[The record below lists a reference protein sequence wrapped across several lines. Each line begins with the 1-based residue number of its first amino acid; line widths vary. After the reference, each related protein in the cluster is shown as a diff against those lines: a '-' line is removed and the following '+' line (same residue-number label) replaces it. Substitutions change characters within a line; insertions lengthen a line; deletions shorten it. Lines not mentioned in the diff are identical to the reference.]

1 MMYDVIIVGG
11 GLHGGFS
18 AWHLLQREPGLKI
31 ALIEKDSTY
40 SHAASARSS
49 AGVRVLF
56 SQEENLRMSQY
67 GHEVYGD
74 FGALMAIDGEA
85 QPLTF
90 WRQGYVFIA
99 NTLEQ
104 AEDMTANHKL
114 QTGMG
119 AEADLLDARTLQDLL
134 PSFRTDDVTLACHSP
149 KDGWLDPYGAL
160 TSLRRKNQ
168 SLGAEYI
175 DGVVTGFDQARG
187 QVTSATLQDGRKL
200 EAEWFVNGTGAWG
213 GELSKLMGFE
223 IPVVPLPRTQFYFE
237 CRDPVEP
244 FGLTIDGRGCSVR
257 PEGKGY
263 ITGRTHFERA
273 GAFNWDPV
281 EDHFYEENWPLAA
294 HRVPKF
300 EAVKLMASWNCHYA
314 YSTWDGNMLMGA
326 WPGQPQNFLMTTG
339 YSGHGLQHAPA
350 AGRAISELILDG
362 GFQTLDLTR
371 FAASRVSEGRKEP
384 ERGVK
389 A

>member
-1 MMYDVIIVGG
+1 MYDVIMIGG
-11 GLHGGFS
+11 GLHGGFA
-18 AWHLLQREPGLKI
+18 AWHLLRREPGLKI
-31 ALIEKDSTY
+31 ALIEQDSSY

-67 GHEVYGD
+67 GHEVYGN
-74 FGALMAIDGEA
+74 FGDLMALDGQP

-90 WRQGYVFIA
+90 WRQGYMFMA
-99 NTLEQ
+99 NTPEQ
-104 AEDMTANHKL
+104 AEDMATNHVL

-119 AEADLLDARTLQDLL
+119 AEVNLLDASALKKLL
-134 PSFRTDDVTLACHSP
+134 PSFRADDVLLACHSP

-168 SLGAEYI
+168 ALGAEYI
-175 DGVVTGFDQARG
+175 DGVVTEFEQSSGK
-187 QVTSATLQDGRKL
+187 VTGVVLQDGQTLKT
-200 EAEWFVNGTGAWG
+200 EWVVNATGAWG
-213 GELSKLMGFE
+213 GEISKMMGFE

-237 CRDPVEP
+237 CREEVEP

-273 GAFNWDPV
+273 GAFNWDV
-281 EDHFYEENWPLAA
+281 NEEHFYDENWPLAA

-300 EAVKLMASWNCHYA
+300 EAVKLQASWTCHYA

-326 WPGQPQNFLMTTG
+326 WPGQPENFLMTTG

-362 GFQTLDLTR
+362 EFQTLDLTR

-384 ERGVK
+384 ECGVK